1 MNLDSRGLPITVS
14 SEASVDAFDESVFA
28 YLGARQDT
36 LERASRL
43 SDNDP
48 ACVLAHVL
56 VGYLLMH
63 ACKLESA
70 QCAKD
75 ALLRAGTAADQHGAT
90 LRERLHVGALEAW
103 MEGRHTD
110 ARDRWEAILR
120 DWPLDVLALRLAQF
134 MTSYLGDSRG
144 IRDSVARVFPAWSE
158 ESPGFSFV
166 LGCYAYGLEEA
177 GEYKEA
183 EQFGR
188 RAIRLNPS
196 DLWAAHAV
204 THVMEM
210 DGRPRQGISWLDD
223 IQHHWN
229 GCNNFVL
236 HLSWHRCLFHLALSD
251 YDAVLA
257 CYDREVRA
265 ESTDE
270 YLDIANA
277 ASLLWRL
284 EQADIN
290 VGSRW
295 DELAARSSAHRDDH
309 FFVFADLH
317 YLLPLA
323 AKAPAEAEEFVHSCA
338 RLAEEKGGT
347 QARVMREVGLAVA
360 RALLCHRRRAYAE
373 AAELLRPVQPYFH
386 RIGGSHAQ
394 RDTFDQL
401 LIDSALRAVNYD
413 LARAL
418 LMQRSDRRP
427 HDLWNWRTLATAF
440 AAANETEAAKTA
452 TARFENLME
461 RDRSL
466 GGSLASGNTTIR
478 GASL

>member
-1 MNLDSRGLPITVS
+1 MYLDSRGLITTAS
-14 SEASVDAFDESVFA
+14 SDASVDALEESVFA
-28 YLGARQDT
+28 YLGARRET
-36 LERASRL
+36 LEHASRL
-43 SDNDP
+43 SETDS
-48 ACVLAHVL
+48 ACVLAHAL

-70 QCAKD
+70 LAAKD
-75 ALLRAGTAADQHGAT
+75 ALLRASIAANQHGAT
-90 LRERLHVGALEAW
+90 LRERLHVEALEAW
-103 MEGRHTD
+103 IEGRHTD
-110 ARDRWEAILR
+110 ARDRWEAILH
-120 DWPLDVLALRLAQF
+120 DWPLDILALRLAQF

-144 IRDSVARVFPAWSE
+144 IRDSVARVFPAWNE
-158 ESPGFSFV
+158 RSPGFGFV
-166 LGCYAYGLEEA
+166 LGCYAYGLEET

-183 EQFGR
+183 DEFGR
-188 RAIRLNPS
+188 RAIDLNLR
-196 DLWAAHAV
+196 DLWAAHAI

-223 IQHHWN
+223 MQRHWN

-265 ESTDE
+265 ASTDE

-317 YLLPLA
+317 YLLALA
-323 AKAPAEAEEFVHSCA
+323 AKAPAEAEEFVHSCE
-338 RLAEEKGGT
+338 RLAAEKGST

-360 RALLCHRRRAYAE
+360 HGLLCHRRRAYAE
-373 AAELLRPVQPYFH
+373 AAEFFRPVQPYFH

-401 LIDSALRAVNYD
+401 LIDSTLRSGNYD
-413 LARAL
+413 LTRAL
-418 LMQRSDRRP
+418 LMHRSERRP
-427 HDLWNWRTLATAF
+427 HDLWNWRTLATAL
-440 AAANETEAAKTA
+440 AAANQTAAAKTA
-452 TARFENLME
+452 TARFESLME

-466 GGSLASGNTTIR
+466 SASSASGNTTAR
-478 GASL
+478 GGSQ